1 MQTRLATILERNVD
15 WVLQQWL
22 NARPP
27 TKVGE
32 GATLL
37 TTETTHDI
45 RRLLEGMIRNLQE
58 QAEGLPSELQEYA
71 QGLGHHYHAQ
81 GGDLQG
87 IVGEFAAL
95 RSVLWHL
102 LSRTLRQG
110 DEPVTVVATRLDEAL
125 DSFMLSAM
133 GAYAEA
139 YRGAVTQ
146 AAAVDS
152 LTGTFTRGY
161 VMEQLRL
168 EMERARRYRHPFSVL
183 LVDID
188 RFKRVNDTFGHLA
201 GDEALRKFS
210 GALREVT
217 RSADVVGRYGGEE
230 FLMLLTE
237 TPTSGGI
244 ALANRVLRRLAEVR
258 ILASA
263 EGESLT
269 ASIGVAAYPEAG
281 TTADALIGAADA
293 ALYEAKARGGNA
305 YAIRG
310 AEGGFEVTR
319 GTAVSP
325 VPQAAPVVP
334 SASPPP
340 VRARAPELLTP
351 DVVSPPPYI
360 PSALPPAMSRPSE
373 PLTPEVVAPPPA
385 AALPREAGA
394 TLRAAFQAEAAV
406 ARRLEDQAAAETNVV
421 EERVHRLEQSM
432 EQLGGTLERLQ
443 ERLIIVGGLQR
454 SAEERVAKQGE
465 LGTTDNGRLVQM
477 LDDEK
482 ERLAGRVDQLRGDL
496 GALVAEMEELREVV
510 RRRQGPA

>member
-22 NARPP
+22 NTRPP
-27 TKVGE
+27 TKTGD

-58 QAEGLPSELQEYA
+58 QTSGLPSELQEYA

-110 DEPVTVVATRLDEAL
+110 DEPVTAVATRLDEAL

-146 AAAVDS
+146 AAALDS

-168 EMERARRYRHPFSVL
+168 EMERARRYRHPFTLL

-201 GDEALRKFS
+201 GDEALRRFS
-210 GALREVT
+210 AVLREVT

-237 TPTSGGI
+237 TPAPGGT
-244 ALANRVLRRLAEVR
+244 ALANRVLRRLGEVR
-258 ILASA
+258 IIASA
-263 EGESLT
+263 EGEPLT
-269 ASIGVAAYPEAG
+269 ASIGVAAYPDAG

-293 ALYEAKARGGNA
+293 ALYEAKSRGGNA
-305 YAIRG
+305 FAIRR
-310 AEGGFEVTR
+310 AEGGFEMTR

-325 VPQAAPVVP
+325 VLQTAPLVP
-334 SASPPP
+334 SEPAPP
-340 VRARAPELLTP
+340 VRTMAPEPVTP
-351 DVVSPPPYI
+351 EVVSPPFVPPTP
-360 PSALPPAMSRPSE
+360 PSPVIGRFSE
-373 PLTPEVVAPPPA
+373 PPTPELVPPPPTA
-385 AALPREAGA
+385 QPKEAGA
-394 TLRAAFQAEAAV
+394 SLRAAFQAEAAV
-406 ARRLEDQAAAETNVV
+406 TRRLEDQAAAETNIV

-432 EQLGGTLERLQ
+432 EQLGATLERLQ
-443 ERLIIVGGLQR
+443 ERLIIIGGLQR
-454 SAEERVAKQGE
+454 SAEERAAKQGE
-465 LGTTDNGRLVQM
+465 MGATDNGRLVQM
-477 LDDEK
+477 LEDEK
-482 ERLAGRVDQLRGDL
+482 ERLGGRVDQLRGEF
-496 GALVAEMEELREVV
+496 GALVAEMEELRQAV
-510 RRRQGPA
+510 RRRQSPA